1 MVTVY
6 RFARSF
12 SFQAKGRT
20 GSRFP
25 LRRQEAARKFSLIA
39 TFSVGGKWRKPGVNA
54 GRVPVQG
61 RK

>member
-1 MVTVY
+1 MALVY
-6 RFARSF
+6 RVERSF

-25 LRRQEAARKFSLIA
+25 LRRQEAARRFSQIA
-39 TFSVGGKWRKPGVNA
+39 TFSVGKWRKPAVNA
-54 GRVPVQG
+54 GRVPMQG